1 MEELLR
7 FRGVIPILQTPFDES
22 EALDRAALHREVNF
36 VCDAGADG
44 VAFPGFASEWW
55 KLAEAEI
62 DYGAEVVLR
71 ATEGRIPVILNITAQ
86 ATCHAVEAAR
96 RFTAMGCQGLMC
108 LPPFVGGTTSAET
121 FRHIATVLDASPL
134 PFMLQWSPSLAGS
147 GMEWPHLAELERR
160 FPHFKAVK
168 VDFAPPGPTVTR
180 LVEQFG
186 GERFTYLIGFAG
198 LELPDAL
205 ERGAHGLMGGCGH
218 LNYDIAV
225 FRALEAATP
234 DARARFSRLE
244 PLLNFEMQTIHT
256 SIATHKWLLERQGIL
271 ASDTV
276 RAPGSRLSL
285 SQIHKL
291 EQMLE
296 HLA

>member
-1 MEELLR
+1 
-7 FRGVIPILQTPFDES
+7 
-22 EALDRAALHREVNF
+22 
-36 VCDAGADG
+36 
-44 VAFPGFASEWW
+44 
-55 KLAEAEI
+55 
-62 DYGAEVVLR
+62 
-71 ATEGRIPVILNITAQ
+71 
-86 ATCHAVEAAR
+86 
-96 RFTAMGCQGLMC
+96 MGCQGLMC

-198 LELPDAL
+198 LGLPDAL
-205 ERGAHGLMGGCGH
+205 ERGAHGVMGGCGH
-218 LNYDIAV
+218 LNYDISV